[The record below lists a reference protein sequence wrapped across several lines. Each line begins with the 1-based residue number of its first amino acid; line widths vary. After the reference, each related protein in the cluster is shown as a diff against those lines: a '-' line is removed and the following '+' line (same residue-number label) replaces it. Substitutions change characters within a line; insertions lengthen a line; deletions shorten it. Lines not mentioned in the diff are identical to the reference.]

1 MLNKLHNK
9 IPIQVL
15 NELGDVMK
23 QFGITNSFR
32 LTHFLAQV
40 AHESGNFRYTRENLN
55 YSTEGLLKVF
65 PKYFDKNTA
74 PLYARRPQAIANMV
88 YNGRM
93 GNKLKSNDGWMFRGA
108 GFIQLTGRTNFKAF
122 SDFIGDPK
130 IMDDPSLV
138 ATKYPLTSAA
148 WFFEKRGLWAICD
161 EGVDQNIVKKVT
173 LKVNGG
179 YNGIADRLSK
189 TNVLFNI
196 LVWDI

>member
-40 AHESGNFRYTRENLN
+40 AHESGNFRWVRENLN
-55 YSTEGLLKVF
+55 YSAEGLLKVF

-74 PLYARRPQAIANMV
+74 PLYARKPEQIANIV
-88 YNGRM
+88 YESRM
-93 GNKLKSNDGWMFRGA
+93 GNGNRLTGDGWRFRGR
-108 GFIQLTGRTNFKAF
+108 GYIMITGKTNYKAF
-122 SDFIGDPK
+122 GDFIGVNLLDNPDL
-130 IMDDPSLV
+130 I

-148 WFFEKRGLWAICD
+148 WFFDKRKLWSICD
-161 EGVDQNIVKKVT
+161 QGVDIETIKRISILINGG
-173 LKVNGG
+173 VNGMR
-179 YNGIADRLSK
+179 DRVSK
-189 TNVLFNI
+189 TNVFTSI
-196 LVWDI
+196 LA

>member
-23 QFGITNSFR
+23 DFNITNSFR

-40 AHESGNFRYTRENLN
+40 AHESGNFRFVRENLN

-74 PLYARRPQAIANMV
+74 PLYARKPEQIANIV
-88 YNGRM
+88 YESRM
-93 GNKLKSNDGWMFRGA
+93 GNGNRNTGDGWRFRGR
-108 GFIQLTGRTNFKAF
+108 GYLQLTGRTNYKAF
-122 SDFIGDPK
+122 GDYIGVNLLVNPD
-130 IMDDPSLV
+130 LV

-148 WFFEKRGLWAICD
+148 WFFEKNNLWAICD
-161 EGVDQNIVKKVT
+161 QGVDLATIRRVSQR
-173 LKVNGG
+173 VNGG
-179 YNGIADRLSK
+179 FNGISDRVSK

-196 LVWDI
+196 LV

>member
-40 AHESGNFRYTRENLN
+40 AHESGNFRWVRENLN
-55 YSTEGLLKVF
+55 YSAEGLLKVF

-196 LVWDI
+196 LV

>member
-196 LVWDI
+196 LV

>member
-15 NELGDVMK
+15 NELGDVIK
-23 QFGITNSFR
+23 QFNITNSFR

-40 AHESGNFRYTRENLN
+40 AHESGNFRHVRENLN

-108 GFIQLTGRTNFKAF
+108 GYIQLTGRNNFKAF

-161 EGVDQNIVKKVT
+161 EGVHQDIVKKVT

-179 YNGIADRLSK
+179 YNGLADRLSK

-196 LVWDI
+196 LV

>member
-9 IPIQVL
+9 IPVQVL

-23 QFGITNSFR
+23 QFNITNSFR

-40 AHESGNFRYTRENLN
+40 AHESGNFKHVRENLN

-74 PLYARRPQAIANMV
+74 PLYARKPEQIANIV
-88 YNGRM
+88 YESRM
-93 GNKLKSNDGWMFRGA
+93 GNGNKNTGDGWRFRGR
-108 GFIQLTGRTNFKAF
+108 GYLQLTGRTNYKAF
-122 SDFIGDPK
+122 SDHIGDVN
-130 IMDDPSLV
+130 IMVNPDLI

-148 WFFEKRGLWAICD
+148 WFFDKRGLWKICD
-161 EGVDQNIVKKVT
+161 EGVDQVIVKKVT

-196 LVWDI
+196 LV